1 MVYLLIWLAVS
12 AICTGLVLWSI
23 RSAPIMDDEP
33 MHSHLDRGDD
43 NGGDDHLFQ
52 GGRSVTGRPKFGG
65 SDKPRE
71 RGDLRRQRK
80 PFSSHKY
87 PL

>member
-1 MVYLLIWLAVS
+1 MVYFLIWLAVS
-12 AICTGLVLWSI
+12 AICTGLVLRSI
-23 RSAPIMDDEP
+23 RCAPIMEDEP
-33 MHSHLDRGDD
+33 MHSDLNPGDH

-52 GGRSVTGRPKFGG
+52 GDRSVPGRPKFGG
-65 SDKPRE
+65 SETPRD
-71 RGDLRRQRK
+71 RGDLKRQRN